1 MAKNIKEAF
10 ASQLAKGKVIITDIL
25 DTKNPDQKRIEV
37 AQLVKSDKP
46 NLIGI
51 LQNIPQQTVLVA
63 WMPVLKTELELR
75 KFEVGGTLDN
85 FIKDQLQGFTTN
97 IEVKESVEPS
107 TWLEDGR
114 FIRVNRTAKMN
125 KSGDD
130 AMYLL
135 KDGNY
140 IFRQTSL
147 VVGEPNHIRLQHD
160 EMTSEAP
167 NYDVIEAAL
176 QEQAQESIANGQYA

>member
-1 MAKNIKEAF
+1 MATNIKEAF

-51 LQNIPQQTVLVA
+51 LQNRPSTTVLVA
-63 WMPVLKTELELR
+63 WMPVLKTELEAR
-75 KFEVGGTLDN
+75 KFEVGGILDN
-85 FIKDQLQGFTTN
+85 FIKDQLKGLSTN
-97 IEVKESVEPS
+97 IEVKESIEPF
-107 TWLEDGR
+107 TWMEDGR
-114 FIRVNRTAKMN
+114 FVRVNKNAKMN

-130 AMYLL
+130 GKYLL

-147 VVGEPNHIRLQHD
+147 IVGEPNHVNLQHNGMVD
-160 EMTSEAP
+160 ESP
-167 NYDVIEAAL
+167 NYDVLEAVL
-176 QEQAQESIANGQYA
+176 QEQITETIAN

>member
-10 ASQLAKGKVIITDIL
+10 ASQLASGKVIITDIL
-25 DTKNPDQKRIEV
+25 DTKNPDQKRIEI

-63 WMPVLKTELELR
+63 WMPVLKTELEAR
-75 KFEVGGTLDN
+75 KFEVGGNLDK
-85 FIKDQLQGFTTN
+85 FIADQLQGFSTN
-97 IEVKESVEPS
+97 IEVKESTEPT

-114 FIRVNRTAKMN
+114 FVRVNRTAKMN

-130 AMYLL
+130 AKYLL
-135 KDGNY
+135 SEGNY

-147 VVGEPNHIRLQHD
+147 VVGKPNHIKIQHD
-160 EMTSEAP
+160 EITAEAP

-176 QEQAQESIANGQYA
+176 QEQVQETIMN